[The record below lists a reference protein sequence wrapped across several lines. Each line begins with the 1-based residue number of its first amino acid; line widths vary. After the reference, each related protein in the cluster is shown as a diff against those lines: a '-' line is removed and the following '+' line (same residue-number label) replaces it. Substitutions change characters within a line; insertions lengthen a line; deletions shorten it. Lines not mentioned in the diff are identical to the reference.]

1 MPNELRG
8 DMNGQGLRVG
18 IAVARFNEI
27 ITKQL
32 LDGALETLNR
42 CGVRDSDITV
52 AWVPGSF
59 ELPVVARAFAKS
71 GRCDAVIC
79 LGAVIRGETS
89 SLRYGRRARPGRHW
103 FRRHGNRNPHH
114 FRRPHHRKYG
124 AGPEPG
130 RRQIWQ
136 HGIQRCPRRHRNG
149 LGSCGG
155 EHWRRRSPSPKVGDQ
170 EEGDLW
176 LKSA

>member
-8 DMNGQGLRVG
+8 DMNGQGLRVC
-18 IAVARFNEI
+18 IAVARFNEL

-32 LDGALETLNR
+32 LDGALETLAR

-79 LGAVIRGETS
+79 LGTVIRGETTH
-89 SLRYGRRARPGRHW
+89 YEMVAGQAQG
-103 FRRHGNRNPHH
+103 
-114 FRRPHHRKYG
+114 G
-124 AGPEPG
+124 AGAVSMDT
-130 RRQIWQ
+130 
-136 HGIQRCPRRHRNG
+136 GIPTIFGVLTTENMEQALNRA
-149 LGSCGG
+149 GG
-155 EHWRRRSPSPKVGDQ
+155 
-170 EEGDLW
+170 
-176 LKSA
+176 KSGNIGTNAALAAVETASVLAAINTA